1 MKICVV
7 GSINIDLTV
16 TAKRFPKVGETMFG
30 DSFASYFGGKG
41 ANQAVAARR
50 LGAEVS
56 MIGKIGKDANGQSA
70 LENFRREKIDVSN
83 IRECDAPTGVAL
95 ITVADKDN
103 EIIVVKGANDDWSKQ
118 DVLEARKTLL
128 EADLVM
134 MQLEIPLE
142 INREVL
148 RFCKVNNIPTILNPA
163 PYQKLDEEIIDLA
176 TYITPNETEA
186 KDMFHASDL
195 SFLAKYPNKIIM
207 TAGQNGVYYHD
218 GICEVHVPAFT
229 CEVVDTTGAGDTFNG
244 ALAVALCEK
253 MEMDEALVF
262 AQKAS
267 ALAIGKMGAQTAMP
281 TRKEMDEY
289 TVF

>member
-16 TAKRFPKVGETMFG
+16 TARRFPKVGETMFG

-148 RFCKVNNIPTILNPA
+148 RFCKANNIPTILNPA

-186 KDMFHASDL
+186 
-195 SFLAKYPNKIIM
+195 
-207 TAGQNGVYYHD
+207 AGQNGVYYHD